1 MYPKTAAHRIIIN
14 NTFKKIEILFL
25 EMRIDL
31 FIFTFQSRENYIPK
45 YSEVFLEINSFVANL
60 AMLKNLNQCGLEF
73 TEEGLNMSSLIYSVR
88 EETRCL

>member
-88 EETRCL
+88 EELRCL

>member
-1 MYPKTAAHRIIIN
+1 
-14 NTFKKIEILFL
+14 
-25 EMRIDL
+25 MRIDL